1 MRCERYNEACAAE
14 INKALSSLTTAMP
27 REGPTQPLT
36 NSQNNITEQTVGV
49 SSLLGVG
56 VVTAL
61 LTAALMVTIIGWIT
75 TCVYYQQKDKIQ

>member
-1 MRCERYNEACAAE
+1 MPED
-14 INKALSSLTTAMP
+14 LT
-27 REGPTQPLT
+27 R
-36 NSQNNITEQTVGV
+36 QNNITEQTVGV

-75 TCVYYQQKDKIQ
+75 TCVYYQRKDKTK